1 MRCVCVT
8 EPSLIFGIEHT
19 FQLHPQDG
27 NRKRHKYMMHSC
39 NHCISL
45 STGPNRHHWTLHKK
59 GKNKISKTTNGT
71 TKKVSYR
78 LFMEAKKRNSS
89 LHTADSLPLSHLNMD
104 MCMYFSICS
113 SANINL
119 RLKNVVIGEQICTSP
134 QRTLFKV
141 SGVLL
146 SA

>member
-1 MRCVCVT
+1 M
-8 EPSLIFGIEHT
+8 EP
-19 FQLHPQDG
+19 Q
-27 NRKRHKYMMHSC
+27 
-39 NHCISL
+39 
-45 STGPNRHHWTLHKK
+45 K
-59 GKNKISKTTNGT
+59 GSK
-71 TKKVSYR
+71 R
-78 LFMEAKKRNSS
+78 LFMETKKRNSS

-113 SANINL
+113 PANINV